1 MESRGDQGTL
11 YQLKNIIQRR
21 NVVSDPKDNFNA
33 CSDFLNIIL
42 DAHITMAAATLLGCN
57 TAEDITLH
65 HLIPS
70 GQVPNSKLEQL
81 RHIEVLARRV
91 VERFAVYSVDAC
103 HLEDGA
109 TAPDGVLNYACSLMN
124 MGLLARNLQ
133 DASHEGDG
141 DRIIRCWR
149 FLFLHYKAE
158 GHTKYALEAF
168 RLIADLEVMLSAR
181 RAHELKW
188 NRTCSV
194 RGGPG
199 SNIPLDLQMEHLN
212 KSFKTNISRF
222 SSHISEATVKRVST
236 VTKEIDTICSI
247 FDNTL
252 GIKPQTSVSTGPN
265 DNEDFLRIVRELE
278 AAKVFT
284 FMEKRCHRCFPTIAR
299 HPFLTLVNNMDKFHA
314 WVANKKREL
323 AREVAFRE
331 FIRHR
336 KTLEDIQDEHSYA
349 CMHA

>member
-141 DRIIRCWR
+141 NRIIRCWR
-149 FLFLHYKAE
+149 FQFLHYKAE
-158 GHTKYALEAF
+158 GHTNYALEAF
-168 RLIADLEVMLSAR
+168 WLIADLY
-181 RAHELKW
+181 
-188 NRTCSV
+188 
-194 RGGPG
+194 RG
-199 SNIPLDLQMEHLN
+199 DA
-212 KSFKTNISRF
+212 KCK
-222 SSHISEATVKRVST
+222 VST
-236 VTKEIDTICSI
+236 
-247 FDNTL
+247 
-252 GIKPQTSVSTGPN
+252 
-265 DNEDFLRIVRELE
+265 
-278 AAKVFT
+278 
-284 FMEKRCHRCFPTIAR
+284 
-299 HPFLTLVNNMDKFHA
+299 
-314 WVANKKREL
+314 
-323 AREVAFRE
+323 
-331 FIRHR
+331 
-336 KTLEDIQDEHSYA
+336 
-349 CMHA
+349 